1 MIELARDLI
10 SQLSVI
16 TLNVAKDNFKGY
28 LSSFSVSEASSSARL
43 LMFPPG
49 CFLPISG
56 VADTLEAAVEAGAG
70 LRLATCLCWRLFLRL
85 GPAECDL

>member
-1 MIELARDLI
+1 M
-10 SQLSVI
+10 
-16 TLNVAKDNFKGY
+16 
-28 LSSFSVSEASSSARL
+28 SEASSSARL

-49 CFLPISG
+49 CFLGISG
-56 VADTLEAAVEAGAG
+56 VADALEADFEAG